1 MYGQLCFP
9 LCFSKTKEGRPQ
21 ESRVQCWWVGHS
33 EGSKKI
39 ESKII
44 GDIYVW
50 VKGWV
55 DSSSKFC
62 KVIFRLSMWIEIL
75 KIIWGK
81 PQFNETSK
89 NNEGGNGDNIEA
101 DKQRKE
107 WMVRMIVSKLCLIMF
122 SNKE

>member
-1 MYGQLCFP
+1 
-9 LCFSKTKEGRPQ
+9 
-21 ESRVQCWWVGHS
+21 
-33 EGSKKI
+33 
-39 ESKII
+39 
-44 GDIYVW
+44 
-50 VKGWV
+50 
-55 DSSSKFC
+55 
-62 KVIFRLSMWIEIL
+62 MWIEIL